1 MTAPGRI
8 IADRYELSVAVGRGG
23 MGQVWKAYDR
33 TLQRRVAVKLLR
45 SDLVGGSTDRATLER
60 RFLRECRVT
69 AGIDH
74 PGLVTV
80 YDAGMDE
87 GDLYLV
93 MQLLDGMDLADL
105 IAEQEPVPW
114 EWAVAVAAQICS
126 VLAAIHAAPVVH
138 RDLKPRNVM
147 VRRDGTVK
155 VLDLGVAA
163 VLDPDSTKLTSTG
176 ALPGSPAYMAP
187 EQALTGL
194 AEPRSDLY
202 ALGCLMYEMLAGRAP
217 FTAPT
222 ALAVLQRH
230 LTDRPDPIGTHRPD
244 VPSGLDRLVADL
256 LEKQPEDRPATAQ
269 DVYRR
274 LVPLLPPAARD
285 ADAALAPN
293 SAMDPTRPLRH
304 PAAPQPFP
312 HAVPA
317 QAAAADGGRYA
328 AVDRT
333 EAGGLAAVVT
343 GAAGPAGVIAGV
355 AAAAVGHAGAH
366 VGTVTPSPGSGSA
379 SGSVA
384 GVASGSGSA
393 HLGWAVSAGPSAAN
407 VRTDTGHSS
416 GNSIGNRSGTGGG
429 AGHRV
434 GNIPAPAGGSPL
446 DPSGTDWSAVP
457 SAGPDPGG
465 LDVAAALDAAAR
477 LLGESQLAQAVD
489 VLGAAL
495 PAAVARHGEHD
506 PVVLELRQALAD
518 TLLADRQFRR
528 ALPEL
533 RYLASTFATKA
544 GPLDPEAM
552 EYARQVAS
560 CLEELGE
567 THQALQEYR
576 ALHAAFQRIPADRAD
591 LHFGFELRERTA
603 LLLAAVGDPYQAES
617 LLGPLLA
624 EEQRAL
630 GLHHPQ
636 VVALG
641 QQLLR
646 IQGMRTAWRP

>member
-105 IAEQEPVPW
+105 IAEQDPVPW

-230 LTDRPDPIGTHRPD
+230 LTDRPEPIGTHRPD

-312 HAVPA
+312 LSVPA
-317 QAAAADGGRYA
+317 QGGPPHGDRYA

-333 EAGGLAAVVT
+333 EAGGLAAVMT
-343 GAAGPAGVIAGV
+343 GPAGIIAGV
-355 AAAAVGHAGAH
+355 AAAAGHAGTHAPA
-366 VGTVTPSPGSGSA
+366 VGGAGSAGSAPAASAGSGPGAAPASAPGSSP
-379 SGSVA
+379 
-384 GVASGSGSA
+384 
-393 HLGWAVSAGPSAAN
+393 LGWSVSAGPSAAN
-407 VRTDTGHSS
+407 ARADSGS
-416 GNSIGNRSGTGGG
+416 GNGGG
-429 AGHRV
+429 GIGAGAGRRAD
-434 GNIPAPAGGSPL
+434 IPAPAGGSPL
-446 DPSGTDWSAVP
+446 DASGTDWSAVP

-533 RYLASTFATKA
+533 RYLARTFAATA
-544 GPLDPEAM
+544 GSLDPEAM

-591 LHFGFELRERTA
+591 LHFGFELRERIA

-646 IQGMRTAWRP
+646 IQGMRAAWRP

>member
-1 MTAPGRI
+1 M
-8 IADRYELSVAVGRGG
+8 AVGRGG

-80 YDAGMDE
+80 YDAGMDD

-105 IAEQEPVPW
+105 IAEQDPVPW

-230 LTDRPDPIGTHRPD
+230 LTDRPEPIGAHRPD
-244 VPSGLDRLVADL
+244 VPAGLDRLVADL

-274 LVPLLPPAARD
+274 LVPLLPLAERD

-312 HAVPA
+312 HTVPA
-317 QAAAADGGRYA
+317 QGAAPDADRHA
-328 AVDRT
+328 AVERT
-333 EAGGLAAVVT
+333 EAGGLAAVMT
-343 GAAGPAGVIAGV
+343 GSVGPAPVGTGPGTGSAGPGV
-355 AAAAVGHAGAH
+355 AA
-366 VGTVTPSPGSGSA
+366 PM
-379 SGSVA
+379 
-384 GVASGSGSA
+384 
-393 HLGWAVSAGPSAAN
+393 GWAVSAGPSAA
-407 VRTDTGHSS
+407 V
-416 GNSIGNRSGTGGG
+416 
-429 AGHRV
+429 
-434 GNIPAPAGGSPL
+434 APARNSTPVPNASFTAGSSPL
-446 DPSGTDWSAVP
+446 DASGTDWSAVP

-533 RYLASTFATKA
+533 RYLAATFAAKA

-567 THQALQEYR
+567 THLALQEYR

-636 VVALG
+636 VIALG
-641 QQLLR
+641 QHLLR
-646 IQGMRTAWRP
+646 IQGMRAAWRP

>member
-45 SDLVGGSTDRATLER
+45 SDLVGGGSDRATLER

-80 YDAGMDE
+80 YDAGMDD

-93 MQLLDGMDLADL
+93 MQLLDGMDLGDL
-105 IAEQEPVPW
+105 IAEQDQVPW
-114 EWAVAVAAQICS
+114 EWVVAVAAQICS

-163 VLDPDSTKLTSTG
+163 VLDPDSTKLTNTG
-176 ALPGSPAYMAP
+176 SLPGSPAYMAP

-222 ALAVLQRH
+222 VLAVLQRH
-230 LTDRPDPIGTHRPD
+230 LTDRPDPVGTHRPD
-244 VPSGLDRLVADL
+244 VPAGLDRLVSDL

-269 DVYRR
+269 EVYRR
-274 LVPLLPPAARD
+274 LVPLLPAAVRD
-285 ADAALAPN
+285 ADAALAPAT
-293 SAMDPTRPLRH
+293 AMDPTRPLRH
-304 PAAPQPFP
+304 PAAPQPSP
-312 HAVPA
+312 VVVADVSVSGDLGAVPQPSHVVPPTA
-317 QAAAADGGRYA
+317 SSGVPPQAFAPPVSAVPPVPSVPPGVPRQAAA
-328 AVDRT
+328 
-333 EAGGLAAVVT
+333 
-343 GAAGPAGVIAGV
+343 
-355 AAAAVGHAGAH
+355 
-366 VGTVTPSPGSGSA
+366 
-379 SGSVA
+379 
-384 GVASGSGSA
+384 
-393 HLGWAVSAGPSAAN
+393 
-407 VRTDTGHSS
+407 
-416 GNSIGNRSGTGGG
+416 
-429 AGHRV
+429 
-434 GNIPAPAGGSPL
+434 PAPVPAFGGEPVT
-446 DPSGTDWSAVP
+446 DITATDWSAVP
-457 SAGPDPGG
+457 SAAPDPGPGG
-465 LDVAAALDAAAR
+465 LDVADALDAAAR

-518 TLLADRQFRR
+518 TLLADRQYRR

-533 RYLASTFATKA
+533 EYLAVAFAA
-544 GPLDPEAM
+544 RLGPLDAEAM
-552 EYARQVAS
+552 EYRRQVAS
-560 CLEELGE
+560 CLEELGD
-567 THQALQEYR
+567 THRALHEYR
-576 ALHAAFQRIPADRAD
+576 ALYEAFRTVPNGDR
-591 LHFGFELRERTA
+591 HFGFEVRERIG
-603 LLLAAVGDPYQAES
+603 LLLAAVGDAYQAES
-617 LLGPLLA
+617 VLGPLLA
-624 EEQRAL
+624 EEQRTL
-630 GLHHPQ
+630 GAHHPQ

-641 QQLLR
+641 QQLAR

>member
-1 MTAPGRI
+1 MCRDTVVAARYGTGVTAPGRI

-33 TLQRRVAVKLLR
+33 RLQRRVAVKLLR
-45 SDLVGGSTDRATLER
+45 SDLVGGGTDRGTLER

-80 YDAGMDE
+80 YDAGADDGE
-87 GDLYLV
+87 LYLV

-105 IAEQEPVPW
+105 IADQEPVPW

-202 ALGCLMYEMLAGRAP
+202 ALGCLMFEMLAGRAP

-222 ALAVLQRH
+222 VLAVLQRH

-244 VPSGLDRLVADL
+244 VPAALDRLVAEL

-269 DVYRR
+269 EVYRR
-274 LVPLLPPAARD
+274 LVPLLPPAERD

-293 SAMDPTRPLRH
+293 TTMDPTRPLRH
-304 PAAPQPFP
+304 PAAPQPAP
-312 HAVPA
+312 PDAGS
-317 QAAAADGGRYA
+317 GG
-328 AVDRT
+328 
-333 EAGGLAAVVT
+333 AGAMPT
-343 GAAGPAGVIAGV
+343 GTGFAAGVVRQAGADRVEV
-355 AAAAVGHAGAH
+355 AAA
-366 VGTVTPSPGSGSA
+366 PGSGAPS
-379 SGSVA
+379 
-384 GVASGSGSA
+384 
-393 HLGWAVSAGPSAAN
+393 WAVSAGPAASGGSGVVGSRAAGSAAGPAS
-407 VRTDTGHSS
+407 VGGATVAAGAAPGRAAPDRASVAARPAPVPGPPGVET
-416 GNSIGNRSGTGGG
+416 GTGTHS
-429 AGHRV
+429 A
-434 GNIPAPAGGSPL
+434 S
-446 DPSGTDWSAVP
+446 DWSAVP
-457 SAGPDPGG
+457 SAGPEPGV
-465 LDVAAALDAAAR
+465 LDVPAALDAAAR
-477 LLGESQLAQAVD
+477 LLRESQLAQAVD

-495 PAAVARHGEHD
+495 PVAIARHGEHD
-506 PVVLELRQALAD
+506 PLVLELRQALAD

-533 RYLASTFATKA
+533 RYLAHAFTARLGS
-544 GPLDPEAM
+544 LDPDAM

-560 CLEELGE
+560 CLEELGD
-567 THQALQEYR
+567 THRALQEYR
-576 ALHAAFQRIPADRAD
+576 ALYEGFRRIPPDRAD
-591 LHFGFELRERTA
+591 VHFGFELRERIG
-603 LLLAAVGDPYQAES
+603 LLLAAAGEPYQAES
-617 LLGPLLA
+617 VLAPLLA
-624 EEQRAL
+624 EERRIL
-630 GLHHPQ
+630 GPHHPQ
-636 VVALG
+636 VLALG
-641 QQLLR
+641 QQLTRL
-646 IQGMRTAWRP
+646 QGMRSAWRP

>member
-45 SDLVGGSTDRATLER
+45 SDLVGGGTDRATLER

-126 VLAAIHAAPVVH
+126 VLAAIHAVPVVH

-274 LVPLLPPAARD
+274 LVPLLPLAARD

-312 HAVPA
+312 QPVPTP
-317 QAAAADGGRYA
+317 GA
-328 AVDRT
+328 AVAAGSAGGSGAYGAAERT
-333 EAGGLAAVVT
+333 EAGALAGSIPAPSRGP
-343 GAAGPAGVIAGV
+343 GAGPGPGPGAGSGSGPGPAGVIAGV
-355 AAAAVGHAGAH
+355 AAAAADRTGPP
-366 VGTVTPSPGSGSA
+366 PSPPA
-379 SGSVA
+379 SSS
-384 GVASGSGSA
+384 SGSGP
-393 HLGWAVSAGPSAAN
+393 LGWAVSGGPSAGSVRATGAN
-407 VRTDTGHSS
+407 G
-416 GNSIGNRSGTGGG
+416 GAFGGG
-429 AGHRV
+429 
-434 GNIPAPAGGSPL
+434 SSL
-446 DPSGTDWSAVP
+446 DASGTDWSAVP

-465 LDVAAALDAAAR
+465 VDVAAALDAAAR

-533 RYLASTFATKA
+533 KYLARAFAVQS

-567 THQALQEYR
+567 TQQALHEYR
-576 ALHAAFQRIPADRAD
+576 ALYTAFQRIPADRAD
-591 LHFGFELRERTA
+591 VHFGFELRERTG
-603 LLLAAVGDPYQAES
+603 LLLAAIGDPYQAES
-617 LLGPLLA
+617 VLGPLLA

-630 GLHHPQ
+630 GPHHPQ

-646 IQGMRTAWRP
+646 IQGMRAAWRP

>member
-1 MTAPGRI
+1 
-8 IADRYELSVAVGRGG
+8 

-45 SDLVGGSTDRATLER
+45 SDLAGSTDRHTLER

-80 YDAGMDE
+80 YDAGMDDS
-87 GDLYLV
+87 DLYLV
-93 MQLLDGMDLADL
+93 MQLLDGMDLGDL
-105 IAEQEPVPW
+105 IAEHEPVPW

-230 LTDRPDPIGTHRPD
+230 LTDRPEPIGSHRPD
-244 VPSGLDRLVADL
+244 VPAGLDRLVADL
-256 LEKQPEDRPATAQ
+256 LEKQPEDRPASAQ
-269 DVYRR
+269 EVYRR
-274 LVPLLPPAARD
+274 LVPLMPQAARD
-285 ADAALAPN
+285 ADAALAP
-293 SAMDPTRPLRH
+293 SIAMDPTRPLRH
-304 PAAPQPFP
+304 PAAPQPAP
-312 HAVPA
+312 APPAAAGMTAAYAVPA
-317 QAAAADGGRYA
+317 QGPQAGGQPAYGMYGGADSGGAMPAAAGGDSYDSAQYA
-328 AVDRT
+328 VPAPP
-333 EAGGLAAVVT
+333 
-343 GAAGPAGVIAGV
+343 GPAG
-355 AAAAVGHAGAH
+355 
-366 VGTVTPSPGSGSA
+366 SPGS
-379 SGSVA
+379 SGS
-384 GVASGSGSA
+384 SGYGGSSGT
-393 HLGWAVSAGPSAAN
+393 PSAPGPAPWP
-407 VRTDTGHSS
+407 V
-416 GNSIGNRSGTGGG
+416 TGGG
-429 AGHRV
+429 AAASGTGAWPV
-434 GNIPAPAGGSPL
+434 PASAPASGPHAAAGQGIEPGS
-446 DPSGTDWSAVP
+446 SDWSAVP
-457 SAGPDPGG
+457 SAGPDTGVV
-465 LDVAAALDAAAR
+465 DVAAALDAAAR

-495 PAAVARHGEHD
+495 PVAVARHGEHD

-533 RYLASTFATKA
+533 RYLASMFTVKL
-544 GPLDPEAM
+544 GPLDAETM
-552 EYARQVAS
+552 EYSRQVAS

-567 THQALQEYR
+567 THQALGEYR
-576 ALHAAFQRIPADRAD
+576 RLYDAYRRMPEPD
-591 LHFGFELRERTA
+591 LHFGFDVRERIG
-603 LLLAAVGDPYQAES
+603 LLLAAAGDPHQAEAV
-617 LLGPLLA
+617 LGPLLS
-624 EEQRAL
+624 EESAAL
-630 GLHHPQ
+630 GAQHPQ
-636 VVALG
+636 VAALG
-641 QQLLR
+641 QQLMR
-646 IQGMRTAWRP
+646 IRGMRTAWRP